1 MTDLD
6 RLREDHTL
14 LRTKATLLDS
24 ALSTAPHARLVFREK
39 CFSLMRMLNRH
50 MRLEAPLLDIYRA
63 QIATGRDILR
73 ADDHSNE
80 HAHLRAVTE
89 LLLGG
94 VKVSLPLVIMRVSEA
109 LEQLRAQMDAQEQ
122 MVFPLVEAAAG
133 DAPTERAASA
143 RMLRFPISGTMS
155 VNAIL
160 QCYPETETVFKRL
173 QINRPQEGYES
184 VEELAW
190 RRGMSVSEVL
200 QQIERAATFP
210 IC

>member
-1 MTDLD
+1 MAQIA
-6 RLREDHTL
+6 RLRQDHAL
-14 LRTKATLLDS
+14 LRTKVTLLEV

-50 MRLEAPLLDIYRA
+50 MRLEESVLKMYHA
-63 QIATGRDILR
+63 QMATGRDILR

-89 LLLGG
+89 LLIGG

-122 MVFPLVEAAAG
+122 MVFPLVEAIASEE
-133 DAPTERAASA
+133 PERATPS

-160 QCYPETETVFKRL
+160 QCYPETEPVFKRL
-173 QINRPQEGYES
+173 AINRMQEGYES

-200 QQIERAATFP
+200 RQLEQAAAFP
-210 IC
+210 NF